1 MSYNNW
7 SARHKQSK
15 PGEFRQY
22 RNPGQEVSLKNGMHG
37 HPMHDG
43 PKYLPKV
50 RRPTRKTPY
59 MPDGQ
64 SAHGAC
70 VFLLRLCFMNSLIVC

>member
-1 MSYNNW
+1 MPYNNW

-22 RNPGQEVSLKNGMHG
+22 RNPGQEVSLKNGTHG

-43 PKYLPKV
+43 PKY
-50 RRPTRKTPY
+50 RP
-59 MPDGQ
+59 Q
-64 SAHGAC
+64 IASAHQEDTLYARWPVRPWC
-70 VFLLRLCFMNSLIVC
+70 VCVPVASVLHE